1 MNVISHLCFL
11 FTWPREWV
19 IGLES
24 WVRKDRLVDLKACF
38 PECFYAL
45 FPCQTMDLAF
55 TQT

>member
-1 MNVISHLCFL
+1 MNVISHVRFL

-24 WVRKDRLVDLKACF
+24 WVRKDRLVNLKACF

-45 FPCQTMDLAF
+45 FSCQTMYLAF
-55 TQT
+55 IQT